1 MKKIIK
7 YSLLILLIIT
17 LYGQFSHTHQFMNII
32 HEATYTECGYIEH
45 ICECGFSYK
54 DHYVSSTSNNASNN
68 INKYED
74 EKVKKK
80 INFIISKI
88 DYLIFIDKCLI
99 KLNYKQVI
107 NKVFE
112 KEKVYIIYMRF
123 KGDL

>member
-7 YSLLILLIIT
+7 YSLLILLFIA
-17 LYGQFSHTHQFMNII
+17 LYGQFNHKHQFTNIV

-54 DHYVSSTSNNASNN
+54 DHYVSSTSNNVNNN
-68 INKYED
+68 INEYEE

-80 INFIISKI
+80 INFVLSKI
-88 DYLIFIDKCLI
+88 NYLIFIDKCLI